1 MRRAQDSGSRRAGA
15 TAKKGFIPAAHRS
28 IVRRVKRLVWFL
40 VILAVL
46 FRLGFFAFALKT
58 VPFSSDEAWP
68 GLMAMHILKG
78 EFPVVYWGQSYMGT
92 QESFFQA
99 GTIALCGPTVFA
111 VRIYALLMCFL
122 FLLASWQLARR
133 IGGDSA
139 GVTLLALLA
148 IPPPYLAM
156 NGALI
161 PPDNYL
167 ACITLGSF
175 ALVLVHDLAFKAEE
189 PRRLVKFIALAFLL
203 GFAFWLHILVVSYI
217 GVCGLILFL
226 RDKLLFLR
234 REAWAGA
241 AAFIA
246 GALPLLIYNVI
257 HHGATFR
264 DVGQTTSWHRS
275 LELLRGAFEV
285 TLQFLIGTK
294 AMLYGDNDHFAPLPA
309 VLAILIAVIWIV
321 AILWAL
327 LSRWKMFARLPLLSL
342 KNSDGVILLA
352 AIAGAALFTF
362 CRSSRSGWKDV
373 RYLLPIMSALP
384 VLLALGLDQLRAKS
398 RWLFGLLLG
407 VLLLGQGWGVALLA
421 KNWLDPKVMAVDL
434 ELPDSRPLHQWMQA
448 HGLTRAYAHY
458 WIAYRC
464 TYEAAE
470 NILYAEPYNERFPR
484 RAADVK
490 FKAELDSATNLA
502 YIAHPTLRFFS
513 GDFDA
518 ALKNIGA
525 QFQKE
530 QVGHFTLYHDFVPP
544 YGRTALRELPRAGWQ
559 VTASAKAGDAAKVLD
574 GKNDTCWTTGAPQ
587 VSNMTFAVDFGAPQ
601 TLCLLRCDLGANVT
615 DAPAAFRVEA
625 SADGVAW
632 KMVQDSSA
640 QGSMMFWENGQ
651 PRFNV
656 YGDHFTVAFAP
667 VTARHLRLVLTE
679 TNPRAWWTL
688 AELRAFAPLLHKR

>member
-1 MRRAQDSGSRRAGA
+1 M
-15 TAKKGFIPAAHRS
+15 
-28 IVRRVKRLVWFL
+28 KRLAWML

-46 FRLGFFAFALKT
+46 FRLGFFSFALKN

-92 QESFFQA
+92 QESYFQA
-99 GTIALCGPTVFA
+99 GTIALCGPTILA

-122 FLLASWQLARR
+122 FLLASWLLARR
-133 IGGDSA
+133 IGGPSA
-139 GVTLLALLA
+139 GLTLLALF
-148 IPPPYLAM
+148 IVPPPYLAM

-175 ALVLVHDLAFKAEE
+175 ALVLVHDLAFRTEE
-189 PRRLVKFIALAFLL
+189 PRRLAKFIALGFLL

-217 GVCGLILFL
+217 AVAGLFLFL

-241 AAFIA
+241 AAFIV
-246 GALPLLIYNVI
+246 GALPLLVYNVI

-285 TLQFLIGTK
+285 TLQFLVGTK
-294 AMLYGDNDHFAPLPA
+294 VMLYGDNDHFAPLPLI
-309 VLAILIAVIWIV
+309 LAASLALIWILV
-321 AILWAL
+321 ILWAVS
-327 LSRWKMFARLPLLSL
+327 SRWRMFVRLPLLSL
-342 KNSDGVILLA
+342 KNADGVIMLV

-373 RYLLPIMSALP
+373 RYLLPIMTALP
-384 VLLALGLDQLRAKS
+384 VLLAVGLDQVRAKS
-398 RWLFGLLLG
+398 RWLFG
-407 VLLLGQGWGVALLA
+407 VLLSVLLIGQVWGVMLLIQ
-421 KNWLDPKVMAVDL
+421 NWRDPKVMAVDL

-448 HGLTRAYAHY
+448 HQINRAYAHY

-470 NILYAEPYNERFPR
+470 KIIYAEPYNERFPR

-490 FKAELDSATNLA
+490 FKDLLDAATNVA
-502 YIAHPTLRFFS
+502 FVAHPTLRFFS
-513 GDFDA
+513 GDFDV

-525 QFQKE
+525 QFKKE
-530 QVGHFTLYHDFVPP
+530 PVGDFMVYYDFVPP
-544 YGRTALRELPRAGWQ
+544 YGRVALRELPRDGWKVSSGTHPQ
-559 VTASAKAGDAAKVLD
+559 NAARVLD
-574 GKNDTCWTTGAPQ
+574 GNTATCWETGAPQ
-587 VSNMTFAVDFGAPQ
+587 QKAMSFTVDFGAMQ
-601 TLCLLRCDLGANVT
+601 GICLLRCDLGAHVT
-615 DAPAAFRVEA
+615 DAPSSFQIEISEDGTTWRV
-625 SADGVAW
+625 
-632 KMVQDSSA
+632 VQDSTS
-640 QGSMMFWENGQ
+640 QGSMLFWENGQ

-656 YGDHFTVAFAP
+656 YGDHFTVAFPP
-667 VTARHLRLVLTE
+667 VTTRHLRIVLTAD
-679 TNPRAWWTL
+679 NPRAWWSL
-688 AELRAFAPLLHKR
+688 AEIRAFASP

>member
-1 MRRAQDSGSRRAGA
+1 M
-15 TAKKGFIPAAHRS
+15 
-28 IVRRVKRLVWFL
+28 KRLVWCL
-40 VILAVL
+40 VLLAVL
-46 FRLGFFAFALKT
+46 FRLGFFAFALKV

-68 GLMAMHILKG
+68 GLMAMHILRG
-78 EFPVVYWGQSYMGT
+78 EVPIVYWGQSYMGT

-99 GTIALCGPTVFA
+99 GTIALFGPTVFA
-111 VRIYALLMCFL
+111 VRLYALLMCFL

-133 IGGDSA
+133 IGGTSA

-175 ALVLVHDLAFKAEE
+175 ALVLVHDLAFRTEE
-189 PRRLVKFIALAFLL
+189 PRRMAKFVALGFLL

-217 GVCGLILFL
+217 GVAGLMLFL

-241 AAFIA
+241 AAFIL
-246 GALPLLIYNVI
+246 GALPLLLYNII

-275 LELLRGAFEV
+275 FELLRGAFEV

-294 AMLYGDNDHFAPLPA
+294 AMLYGDNDHFAPLPVVLA
-309 VLAILIAVIWIV
+309 VLVAVIWISAV
-321 AILWAL
+321 LWAL
-327 LSRWKMFARLPLLSL
+327 ASRWKMFARLPLFSL
-342 KNSDGVILLA
+342 KHSDGVILLA
-352 AIAGAALFTF
+352 VIAGAALFTF

-384 VLLALGLDQLRAKS
+384 VLLALGLDQIRAKS
-398 RWLFGLLLG
+398 RWLFG
-407 VLLLGQGWGVALLA
+407 VLLAILVLAQGWGVALLA
-421 KNWLDPKVMAVDL
+421 KHWLDPKVMAVDL
-434 ELPDSRPLHQWMQA
+434 ELPDSRPLHQWMQT
-448 HGLTRAYAHY
+448 HQLDRAYAHY

-470 NILYAEPYNERFPR
+470 KIIYAEPYNERFPR
-484 RAADVK
+484 RANDVK
-490 FKAELDSATNLA
+490 FKDVLDAATNLA

-525 QFQKE
+525 TFQKE
-530 QVGHFTLYHDFVPP
+530 QVGDFMIYHDFVPP
-544 YGRTALRELPRAGWQ
+544 YGRIAWRELPRNNWR
-559 VTASAKAGDAAKVLD
+559 VSASLKPEEAAKVLD
-574 GKNDTCWTTGAPQ
+574 GKTDTFWTSGVSQA
-587 VSNMTFAVDFGAPQ
+587 SNMTFAVDFGTPQ
-601 TLCLLRCDLGANVT
+601 SLCLLRCDLGAKFT
-615 DAPAAFRVEA
+615 DAPAAFRVE
-625 SADGVAW
+625 SSDDGATW
-632 KMVQDSSA
+632 KTVQDSTA
-640 QGSMMFWENGQ
+640 QGTMLFWENGQ

-667 VTARHLRLVLTE
+667 VTARHLRLILTGA
-679 TNPRAWWTL
+679 NPRAWWSL
-688 AELRAFAPLLHKR
+688 AELRAFAPH